1 MKTGSTGKRRGQEP
15 PVCTCSACNH
25 CLALGQVSDARLRT
39 WGQEVPRGGWEHPS
53 SFPANR
59 RNTTACAWTLAAS
72 SRAGRCRPS
81 PSTRLASPSAE
92 AGGWG
97 SVSPLGRA
105 QVTPKGSPGLSAG
118 EQPPSSPWVEE
129 ARLRTRQRQ
138 QHLGAPCGLSLAFV
152 PVWGGGAWGVGCRG
166 RGRPRQWGRVQTRQG
181 ARGAG
186 VQVGASRTWERTPSP
201 SPGDSLPSLR
211 HLDIRSL
218 PDAPLTGGLPT
229 VGGSADP
236 ASAPRPHHGSPSPAA

>member
-72 SRAGRCRPS
+72 SRAGRCRPP
-81 PSTRLASPSAE
+81 PSTRLASPSAG

-105 QVTPKGSPGLSAG
+105 QVTPKGSRASQLENSPHPRPGWRRPAYAHGNGSSTWEPRVGSAWPLCRCG
-118 EQPPSSPWVEE
+118 GGV
-129 ARLRTRQRQ
+129 
-138 QHLGAPCGLSLAFV
+138 HGAWGA
-152 PVWGGGAWGVGCRG
+152 GGGAGPASGAESRPGRGPEGLGCR
-166 RGRPRQWGRVQTRQG
+166 WGPLG
-181 ARGAG
+181 LGKGPPAPA
-186 VQVGASRTWERTPSP
+186 QVTAFPPSAIWTFVHFPTP
-201 SPGDSLPSLR
+201 L
-211 HLDIRSL
+211 
-218 PDAPLTGGLPT
+218 
-229 VGGSADP
+229 
-236 ASAPRPHHGSPSPAA
+236 

>member
-1 MKTGSTGKRRGQEP
+1 M
-15 PVCTCSACNH
+15 
-25 CLALGQVSDARLRT
+25 CLDSGCLIPSWSVPSSPQYPLGQPFRRSRRLGERLT
-39 WGQEVPRGGWEHPS
+39 PGQGPGD
-53 SFPANR
+53 
-59 RNTTACAWTLAAS
+59 
-72 SRAGRCRPS
+72 
-81 PSTRLASPSAE
+81 
-92 AGGWG
+92 
-97 SVSPLGRA
+97 
-105 QVTPKGSPGLSAG
+105 PKRVPGLSAG

-152 PVWGGGAWGVGCRG
+152 PVWGGCAWGVGCRG

-186 VQVGASRTWERTPSP
+186 VQVGASGTWERTPSP
-201 SPGDSLPSLR
+201 SPGDGLPSLR